1 MKVAIKWKGEEL
13 KYIEPKELTVDDLTL
28 DQIIKATQEQHN
40 LLKKELQKQQESI
53 NKLTQELQTVKLEN
67 IEIVKGLITR

>member
-13 KYIEPKELTVDDLTL
+13 KYIEPKELTVDGLTL

-40 LLKKELQKQQESI
+40 LLTKELQKQQETI

>member
-28 DQIIKATQEQHN
+28 ADIIKATQEQHN
-40 LLKKELQKQQESI
+40 LLKKELQKQQETI

>member
-40 LLKKELQKQQESI
+40 LLTKELQKQQESI

>member
-28 DQIIKATQEQHN
+28 ADIIKATQKQHN
-40 LLKKELQKQQESI
+40 LLKKELQKQQETI
-53 NKLTQELQTVKLEN
+53 NKLTQELQNVKLEN

>member
-28 DQIIKATQEQHN
+28 ADIIKATQEQHN
-40 LLKKELQKQQESI
+40 LLKKELQKQQETI
-53 NKLTQELQTVKLEN
+53 NKLTQELQKVKLEN

>member
-13 KYIEPKELTVDDLTL
+13 KYIEPKELTVDGLTL

-40 LLKKELQKQQESI
+40 LLTKELQKQQETI
-53 NKLTQELQTVKLEN
+53 NKLTQELQNVKLEN